1 MAKEITWKCTY
12 CDSMNEYNE
21 SNCVNCGAPRSA
33 DTQFVTIPSDKE
45 EKNTDASDML
55 AAAAAFTVMSS
66 SMSAFGR
73 IARTLRSIKRIV
85 LGAAVTGIIILIL
98 FIILNLVK

>member
-12 CDSMNEYNE
+12 CDSMNEYKAI
-21 SNCVNCGAPRSA
+21 NCVNCGAPRSA
-33 DTQFVTIPSDKE
+33 DTQFVTIPSEKE
-45 EKNTDASDML
+45 EKNTDAEDML

-73 IARTLRSIKRIV
+73 IRRTLQKIKRIV
-85 LGAAVTGIIILIL
+85 LTTAITGIIILIL
-98 FIILNLVK
+98 FILLNILK